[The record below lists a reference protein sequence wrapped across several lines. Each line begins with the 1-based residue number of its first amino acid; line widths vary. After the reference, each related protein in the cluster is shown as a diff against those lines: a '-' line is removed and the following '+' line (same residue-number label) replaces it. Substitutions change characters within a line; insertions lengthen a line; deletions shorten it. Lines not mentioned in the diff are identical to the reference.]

1 MTKRV
6 PTSSGQPSGPTTE
19 SVPDGASSTTVRATS
34 TAADR
39 VRDAAEIGAAAAAT
53 NQTPHLAVREGT
65 AQRDAGFLERTVAGD
80 GSGEERREGEDD
92 DMVEDWRLRFGGGFL
107 TAEISR

>member
-1 MTKRV
+1 MTV
-6 PTSSGQPSGPTTE
+6 T
-19 SVPDGASSTTVRATS
+19 
-34 TAADR
+34 
-39 VRDAAEIGAAAAAT
+39 
-53 NQTPHLAVREGT
+53 
-65 AQRDAGFLERTVAGD
+65 GD